1 METLALCAD
10 VLVLK
15 DVASGMGKPRTT
27 HAFEVGHTFHRSPYL
42 GAFHTCVDGFGVYRV
57 GIPVKIVFLA
67 LDPGFEDSE
76 VGLNHLIGKFT
87 PVRRFPSCEGVGVP
101 DECCFC
107 VMD

>member
-1 METLALCAD
+1 METLTLCAY

-15 DVASGMGKPRTT
+15 DVAGGMGKTRTT
-27 HAFEVGHTFHRSPYL
+27 HAVEVGHTFHRSPYL
-42 GAFHTCVDGFGVYRV
+42 GAFHARVGGLGVFGV

-67 LDPGFEDSE
+67 MDPGFEGSE
-76 VGLNHLIGKFT
+76 VGLNHLIGKST
-87 PVRRFPSCEGVGVP
+87 PVRRFPSCEGVGIP

>member
-1 METLALCAD
+1 MKTLALCTD
-10 VLVLK
+10 VLMLK

-42 GAFHTCVDGFGVYRV
+42 GAFHTCVNGLGLCGV
-57 GIPVKIVFLA
+57 GIPVKIVFLT

-76 VGLNHLIGKFT
+76 VGLNHLIGEFT